1 MPIFC
6 YSYIKTME
14 REIIRYPNV
23 SGVSFTERDIPSVFP
38 PHWHNAAEFIAV
50 LKKGCQYRID
60 GTLYEPEA
68 GDILLIWPRELHEL
82 IRIPDESVVFVQF
95 SSYLI
100 ESNNDLVA
108 SSYFINKCHIIKGK
122 ENPELTEKIR
132 DFIYRIRDLN
142 KKKEYFIETK
152 SKILVYQALLL
163 VGEYVMKEIK
173 ESLGGRKFSN
183 KLWDYIRYAC
193 SYIAEHSTENI
204 SQAEVAERTG
214 LSQYYFSK
222 LFKEY
227 TKMSFPS
234 YLAGI
239 RVQNAINLLAQESM
253 SVTDCA
259 FEAGFQSTTT
269 FNKMFREFTGR
280 SPRDYRK
287 LLS

>member
-1 MPIFC
+1 
-6 YSYIKTME
+6 ME

-38 PHWHNAAEFIAV
+38 PHWHNAAEFITV

-122 ENPELTEKIR
+122 ENPELTENIRDLIYKIR
-132 DFIYRIRDLN
+132 DVN
-142 KKKEYFIETK
+142 SKKEYFIETK

-204 SQAEVAERTG
+204 SQAEVAQRTG

>member
-1 MPIFC
+1 
-6 YSYIKTME
+6 ME

-23 SGVSFTERDIPSVFP
+23 SGVSFTERDIPSIFP
-38 PHWHNAAEFIAV
+38 PHWHNAAEFITV
-50 LKKGCQYRID
+50 LKEGCRYRID

-82 IRIPDESVVFVQF
+82 IRIPEESVVFVQF
-95 SSYLI
+95 SSCII

-132 DFIYRIRDLN
+132 DLIYKIRDVN
-142 KKKEYFIETK
+142 NKKEYFTETR

-163 VGEYVMKEIK
+163 VGEYVMKEYK
-173 ESLGGRKFSN
+173 ESLGDRKFSN

-234 YLAGI
+234 YLSGI
-239 RVQNAINLLAQESM
+239 RVRNAINLLAQESM

>member
-1 MPIFC
+1 
-6 YSYIKTME
+6 ME

-132 DFIYRIRDLN
+132 DFIYRIRDVN

-173 ESLGGRKFSN
+173 ESLGDRKFSN